1 MGDGSR
7 GSTATQRNLGATA
20 MGGFSLLAVLL
31 ALGMAFSIHRFA
43 TEAEAQIGHIR
54 SEENEITQVE
64 RLRWFASIIV
74 SSGRGYMLAGEP
86 ALLERVQESK
96 LKFDETMSILRSSE
110 LSPTGRG
117 LVLQAEE
124 AAEEFLRV
132 QHELLDDR
140 QRSDA
145 PRALE
150 ERFEAELL
158 PLSWELDRTL
168 MRLVNHKQ
176 TLLKAS
182 YEQARDARRQLE
194 KRLYALLA
202 VLVIASLAV
211 AQWLSV
217 RLGRAFRGESE
228 ALGAARKAI
237 TVRDELTGIVAHDLR
252 NPLNAITMKAA
263 LMRESAE
270 SESARQDAELIQR
283 VAMRMES
290 LIRQML
296 DVTTLEAGRFS
307 VEVAPCRVEDLLGAT
322 SEMFTPLASPK
333 QVHLEL
339 SAEPGL
345 VLLVDRERVLQV
357 LSNLVGNAVKLTP
370 PGGRISVGVEREGSM
385 ARFDVRD
392 TGPGIAFEN
401 RARVFDRFWTQ
412 TPGKKGTG
420 LGLFIAKGIVE
431 AHGGRIAVES
441 ELGQGAHFFFTLP
454 IAEAAAARIAPL
466 IPATRAPSHA

>member
-1 MGDGSR
+1 
-7 GSTATQRNLGATA
+7 

-54 SEENEITQVE
+54 SKENEITQVE

-96 LKFDETMSILRSSE
+96 VKFDEAMILLRSSE
-110 LSPTGRG
+110 LSLTGRG
-117 LVLQAEE
+117 LVLEAEG

-132 QHELLDDR
+132 QHELLDAR
-140 QRSDA
+140 QRSGD

-150 ERFEAELL
+150 DRFEAELM
-158 PLSWELDRTL
+158 PLSRELDQTL
-168 MRLVNHKQ
+168 MRLVNHKHI
-176 TLLKAS
+176 LLKAS
-182 YEQARDARRQLE
+182 YEQARDARRSLE

-202 VLVIASLAV
+202 VLVLASLAV
-211 AQWLSV
+211 AQWFSA
-217 RLGRAFRGESE
+217 RLGRAFRGERE

-237 TVRDELTGIVAHDLR
+237 AVRDELTGIVAHDLR

-263 LMRESAE
+263 LMQESAE
-270 SESARQDAELIQR
+270 SEPARQDAETIRR

-307 VEVAPCRVEDLLGAT
+307 VEVAPCRVDDLLGAT
-322 SEMFTPLASPK
+322 SEMFGPLAAPK
-333 QVHLEL
+333 QVRLEM

-370 PGGRISVGVEREGSM
+370 PGGRITVGVQRRGAM

-392 TGPGIAFEN
+392 TGPGIASEN

-412 TPGKKGTG
+412 MPGKKGTG

-431 AHGGRIAVES
+431 AHGGHIGVES
-441 ELGQGAHFFFTLP
+441 ELGQGARFFFTLP
-454 IAEAAAARIAPL
+454 IAEAATAPAVPTIAA
-466 IPATRAPSHA
+466 TGAPSHA